1 MKITITGL
9 PAEKMR
15 YPGTHV
21 DYFDRGKH
29 TIIDVIEQSNPLH
42 EYILTIGALVKY
54 MLLKAR
60 GISLDDIEAWDK
72 QNEGTL
78 HGDDPQSP
86 YFYEH
91 QFSQII
97 EALVCNELGLKY
109 HEYKASIN
117 PDFFSCKPQPNWSR
131 LKGAVNE

>member
-21 DYFDRGKH
+21 DYYDRGKH
-29 TIIDVIEQSNPLH
+29 TIIDVIEQRNQLH

-97 EALVCNELGLKY
+97 EALVCNELGQKYGEYLK
-109 HEYKASIN
+109 EVN
-117 PDFFSCKPQPNWSR
+117 PNFESFEHKPNWSIIVG
-131 LKGAVNE
+131 K